1 MPTRRATT
9 PATQRAARPNRY
21 DRSQIDE
28 ISYWDP
34 LQGAEPRF
42 ETMSAD
48 PDSPSNPDTPQISIV
63 VTVLTPAWRDT
74 LPEAEPL
81 ARRAAR
87 AALGVVQ
94 EGVIRAGEAE
104 VGLVLADDATLG
116 RLNRRYRGVEGP
128 TNVLSFATSEGA
140 TSEGATSEGA
150 APESSGPL
158 LLGDVVLAY
167 ETIRREA
174 EEQGKRFSDHLCHLV
189 VHGVLHL
196 LGYEHESE
204 AQAAAMERLEIAALA
219 GLGVADPY
227 VLAVPS

>member
-1 MPTRRATT
+1 
-9 PATQRAARPNRY
+9 
-21 DRSQIDE
+21 
-28 ISYWDP
+28 
-34 LQGAEPRF
+34 
-42 ETMSAD
+42 MSDD

-63 VTVLTPAWRDT
+63 VTFLTPAWRDT
-74 LPEAEPL
+74 LSEAEPL

-87 AALGVVQ
+87 AALAAAE
-94 EGVIRAGEAE
+94 EGVAKEGVAKEGVAKEGVALPGEAE

-116 RLNRRYRGVEGP
+116 RLNRQYRGVEGP
-128 TNVLSFATSEGA
+128 TNVLSFAALEG
-140 TSEGATSEGA
+140 S

-167 ETIRREA
+167 ETVRRES

-196 LGYEHESE
+196 LGYEHGTE
-204 AQAAAMERLEIAALA
+204 AQAAAMERLEVAALA
-219 GLGVADPY
+219 GLGVSDPY

>member
-1 MPTRRATT
+1 
-9 PATQRAARPNRY
+9 
-21 DRSQIDE
+21 
-28 ISYWDP
+28 
-34 LQGAEPRF
+34 
-42 ETMSAD
+42 MSDD

-74 LPEAEPL
+74 LSEAEPL

-87 AALGVVQ
+87 AALVAAK
-94 EGVIRAGEAE
+94 EGVALPGAAE

-128 TNVLSFATSEGA
+128 TNVLSFAASEG
-140 TSEGATSEGA
+140 S

-167 ETIRREA
+167 ETVRRES
-174 EEQGKRFSDHLCHLV
+174 EEQGKRFSDHLCHIV

-196 LGYEHESE
+196 LGYEHGSE
-204 AQAAAMERLEIAALA
+204 AQAAAMERLEIATLA
-219 GLGVADPY
+219 GLGVSDPY